1 MCPHIKEDT
10 RDSASPI
17 IGTQRAGAENA
28 MLESARGPAMSVTI
42 HCAVVALLFLAGA
55 NPKVR
60 QTVQSTIDRIRLID
74 PYVPP
79 AGLGGGGSGDRSAL
93 PASKGRLP
101 RIAPRQ
107 FTPPRAV
114 IYNMD
119 PKLPMEPTL
128 IISADVRLPQV
139 DLLVLGDP
147 YGKNGPPSNGTGKGG
162 GIGDGEGTGIGRGKG
177 PGVGPGEGG
186 DTGGGLRGFGGA
198 STAPMVLFQVEPEF
212 SEEARKAKLQGVV
225 MLYGEVDTNGRL
237 RNIRVTRGLGL
248 GLEEKAIEAVKQ
260 WRFRPGTRD
269 GKPVVA
275 AATIEVNFHLL

>member
-79 AGLGGGGSGDRSAL
+79 AGPGGGGSGDRSAL

-128 IISADVRLPQV
+128 VSR
-139 DLLVLGDP
+139 
-147 YGKNGPPSNGTGKGG
+147 
-162 GIGDGEGTGIGRGKG
+162 R
-177 PGVGPGEGG
+177 
-186 DTGGGLRGFGGA
+186 
-198 STAPMVLFQVEPEF
+198 M
-212 SEEARKAKLQGVV
+212 
-225 MLYGEVDTNGRL
+225 
-237 RNIRVTRGLGL
+237 
-248 GLEEKAIEAVKQ
+248 
-260 WRFRPGTRD
+260 
-269 GKPVVA
+269 
-275 AATIEVNFHLL
+275 

>member
-1 MCPHIKEDT
+1 
-10 RDSASPI
+10 
-17 IGTQRAGAENA
+17 
-28 MLESARGPAMSVTI
+28 MLESARGPALSVTI
-42 HCAVVALLFLAGA
+42 HCAAVTLLFLAGV

-60 QTVQSTIDRIRLID
+60 QTVQSTIDRITLID

-79 AGLGGGGSGDRSAL
+79 GPGGGGSGDRSPL

-107 FTPPRAV
+107 FTPPAAV
-114 IYNMD
+114 IHNMD

-128 IISADVRLPQV
+128 VISADVKLPQV
-139 DLLVLGDP
+139 DLLALGDP
-147 YGKNGPPSNGTGKGG
+147 YGKTGPPSNGTGKGG
-162 GIGDGEGTGIGRGKG
+162 SIGDGDGTGIGPGKG

-186 DTGGGLRGFGGA
+186 EGGGGRLRGFSGA
-198 STAPMVLFQVEPEF
+198 STAPVVLFQVEPEF

-225 MLYGEVDTNGRL
+225 MLYAEVDTNGRL
-237 RNIRVTRGLGL
+237 RNIRVTQGLGL

-269 GKPVVA
+269 GKPVVSA
-275 AATIEVNFHLL
+275 AAIEVNFHLL

>member
-1 MCPHIKEDT
+1 
-10 RDSASPI
+10 
-17 IGTQRAGAENA
+17 
-28 MLESARGPAMSVTI
+28 
-42 HCAVVALLFLAGA
+42 
-55 NPKVR
+55 
-60 QTVQSTIDRIRLID
+60 
-74 PYVPP
+74 
-79 AGLGGGGSGDRSAL
+79 
-93 PASKGRLP
+93 
-101 RIAPRQ
+101 
-107 FTPPRAV
+107 V

-162 GIGDGEGTGIGRGKG
+162 GIGDGEGMGIGRGKG